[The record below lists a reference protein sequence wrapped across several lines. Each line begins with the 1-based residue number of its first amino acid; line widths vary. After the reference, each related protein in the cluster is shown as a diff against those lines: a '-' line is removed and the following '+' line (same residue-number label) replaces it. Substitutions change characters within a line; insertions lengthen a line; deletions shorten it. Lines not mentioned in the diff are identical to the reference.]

1 MAVRCRVFEHER
13 RFARDGLRDA
23 FDRRAR
29 DREVHALRRERRVG
43 VLQQR
48 VDGRHVVRAGDANRI
63 GHGAVP
69 SKSGW
74 RAIVRAPA
82 SRAFAFASSRAPAA
96 VSSSSAC
103 APASKRSDA
112 IRGRRRRPA
121 CRRRIRQSRGG
132 DAMRRARAA
141 RRRACRARSA
151 FRAGRSGA
159 AAAGLADVRVRL
171 FEAADVDG
179 GRVAH
184 LNAKA
189 LMSARESRRRVAG
202 AGDDRGDGQQRRAA
216 ARRVAIGVERAL
228 QIRRGGIQM
237 RRVDERP
244 AEPRGERGAFRAG
257 AEQERLRGAGGR
269 GVACSVA
276 PS

>member
-112 IRGRRRRPA
+112 IRGAASATGVSTTNSAIPWRRCNA
-121 CRRRIRQSRGG
+121 S
-132 DAMRRARAA
+132 ARAA

-257 AEQERLRGAGGR
+257 AEQERLRGAR
-269 GVACSVA
+269 AGVASHA
-276 PS
+276 A

>member
-29 DREVHALRRERRVG
+29 DREVHARRERRVG

-74 RAIVRAPA
+74 RAIVRAPHLA
-82 SRAFAFASSRAPAA
+82 RSRLLRRARPPPCRHRRHARR
-96 VSSSSAC
+96 
-103 APASKRSDA
+103 PASA
-112 IRGRRRRPA
+112 ATQFAGRRRRPA

-151 FRAGRSGA
+151 FRAGRSVRA
-159 AAAGLADVRVRL
+159 AAAGGCTRACSR
-171 FEAADVDG
+171 AADVDG

-189 LMSARESRRRVAG
+189 LMSARESR
-202 AGDDRGDGQQRRAA
+202 AA
-216 ARRVAIGVERAL
+216 ASRVPATIAETASSGV
-228 QIRRGGIQM
+228 
-237 RRVDERP
+237 RP
-244 AEPRGERGAFRAG
+244 PDASR
-257 AEQERLRGAGGR
+257 
-269 GVACSVA
+269 
-276 PS
+276 

>member
-112 IRGRRRRPA
+112 IRGAASATGVSTTNSAIPWRRCNASSSCSTSSRVP
-121 CRRRIRQSRGG
+121 CTIRVSRGSIRCG
-132 DAMRRARAA
+132 RR
-141 RRRACRARSA
+141 
-151 FRAGRSGA
+151 
-159 AAAGLADVRVRL
+159 LADVRVRL

-257 AEQERLRGAGGR
+257 AEQERLRGPGGR